1 MVWHGKWQWHWALV
15 LLLLLLL
22 LLLWTVDM
30 GVEVGGTAA
39 VWNMVWCG
47 IGMVWMVTRTH
58 THAQYPHRRP
68 AQIETKAK
76 PRQTGAGNGFLGT
89 HLPYM
94 QVACCAFGSQL
105 GQRDRSAVF
114 SCICEYEHPMGG
126 VYIYWGV

>member
-1 MVWHGKWQWHWALV
+1 MLYSYHQNWYHTIPYRLAGCGCWWGWWY
-15 LLLLLLL
+15 LLLLLL
-22 LLLWTVDM
+22 VA
-30 GVEVGGTAA
+30 VA

-68 AQIETKAK
+68 VQIETKAK